1 MIMQPKKKHITL
13 VEMALN
19 YVNALNIEYKKLY
32 KRLDVEYIK
41 VLVD

>member
-1 MIMQPKKKHITL
+1 MIMQPKKKHIAL

-19 YVNALNIEYKKLY
+19 YVNVLNIEYIKLY

-41 VLVD
+41 VLVN